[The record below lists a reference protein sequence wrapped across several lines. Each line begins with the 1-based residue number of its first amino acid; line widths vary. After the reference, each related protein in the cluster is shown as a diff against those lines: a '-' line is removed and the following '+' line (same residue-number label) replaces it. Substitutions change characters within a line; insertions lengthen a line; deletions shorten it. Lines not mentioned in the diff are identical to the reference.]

1 MKSRTIIILTAQLA
15 KPAVSL
21 LHFRS
26 ICRELTVVDQIRIEQ
41 KSVWSHVGAMLVP
54 SWGQVGAMLGP
65 CWGQVGAILGCAS
78 WLVSI
83 NFWTDFWRLLGAH
96 VGAML
101 EAKTIKNRKKGDLE
115 SFL

>member
-1 MKSRTIIILTAQLA
+1 MSLTLKPGGFSCLALVPFYFKSLRYVVSWRVPCCSMKSRTIIILTAQLV

-41 KSVWSHVGAMLVP
+41 KAFGAMLGP

-65 CWGQVGAILGCAS
+65 CWGQVGAMLGFAC
-78 WLVSI
+78 WLV
-83 NFWTDFWRLLGAH
+83 FQ
-96 VGAML
+96 
-101 EAKTIKNRKKGDLE
+101 
-115 SFL
+115 